1 MSSRT
6 TIRSDNKLVGSK
18 HYGTIL
24 REYNKQYSETGRVQG
39 RNFYNEVITPLL
51 PDYSL
56 SAWYQFIRKFKNE
69 AGLEVINKFP
79 SQDLVP
85 GDPSIEEG
93 KFKTNQD
100 AISSGI
106 SDALTLGATFYN
118 ALLKKYNESPAS
130 LEAWERKI
138 LADSLFKAM
147 KAQDSRIH
155 AIGKI
160 KESNREEEKMDH
172 LFETGAYGQ

>member
-1 MSSRT
+1 MTSRT
-6 TIRSDNKLVGSK
+6 SIRSDNKLVGSP

-24 REYNKQYSETGRVQG
+24 REYNKQYQETGRVQG
-39 RNFYNEVITPLL
+39 RKFYNEIIHPIL

-69 AGLEVINKFP
+69 AGLEVLNKFEP
-79 SQDLVP
+79 KELIP
-85 GDPSIEEG
+85 GDPAIEERS
-93 KFKTNQD
+93 FKSNQE
-100 AISSGI
+100 AMSSGI

-118 ALLKKYNESPAS
+118 ALLKKYQETPDQ
-130 LEAWERKI
+130 LETWERKI

-160 KESNREEEKMDH
+160 KESNREEEKMDRV
-172 LFETGAYGQ
+172 FNDASYG